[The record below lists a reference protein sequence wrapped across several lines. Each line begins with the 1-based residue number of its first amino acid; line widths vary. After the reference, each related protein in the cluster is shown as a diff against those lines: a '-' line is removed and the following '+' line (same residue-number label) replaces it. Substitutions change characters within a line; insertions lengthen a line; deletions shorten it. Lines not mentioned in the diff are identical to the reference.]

1 MADDQL
7 DLDVGETL
15 QLQKVGDDVATRY
28 LVRLIGY
35 LPGGSL
41 LVTPPTVNGKI
52 VLVRESQP
60 FAVRMLH
67 GSHVRGF
74 MTRVLHNA
82 AKPFPHLHLEYPK
95 EIESLAL
102 RNAERV
108 SVVVPARARNTRRSD
123 APEHWHPVEIR
134 DLSISG
140 CRIESTLPIAQQG
153 DSLEL
158 RFVLQV
164 CGEQEEIRLIASC
177 KNRSTRTETTEQ
189 GEEIRYGLGSA
200 FLMINRYQKLLLS
213 NYVLEH
219 RG

>member
-1 MADDQL
+1 VAGDEL

-15 QLQKVGDDVATRY
+15 QLQRVGGDNTDRY

-35 LPGGSL
+35 LSGVSL

-52 VLVRESQP
+52 ILVRESQP

-74 MTRVLHNA
+74 MSRVLHNA

-108 SVVVPARARNTRRSD
+108 SVVIPAMARNTRRSD
-123 APEHWHPVEIR
+123 ESEHWHPVRIR

-140 CRIESTLPIAQQG
+140 CRIESSLPLAQKG

-158 RFVLQV
+158 RFRPEVCEVEEDLQ
-164 CGEQEEIRLIASC
+164 LIASC
-177 KNRSTRTETTEQ
+177 KNHSTRPSRE
-189 GEEIRYGLGSA
+189 GEEGGVVYCLGTA